1 MQEQQSQAFPN
12 ANADTSP
19 TPEQN
24 PSQEKPVNPVSTE
37 QNVCP
42 AQPGNPVPPV
52 QNVRPVQPGK
62 GQINRSACRTDSGT
76 RFKTVGRNLSEEPEL
91 WFCDSG

>member
-42 AQPGNPVPPV
+42 GSPAHVLY
-52 QNVRPVQPGK
+52 R
-62 GQINRSACRTDSGT
+62 
-76 RFKTVGRNLSEEPEL
+76 
-91 WFCDSG
+91 